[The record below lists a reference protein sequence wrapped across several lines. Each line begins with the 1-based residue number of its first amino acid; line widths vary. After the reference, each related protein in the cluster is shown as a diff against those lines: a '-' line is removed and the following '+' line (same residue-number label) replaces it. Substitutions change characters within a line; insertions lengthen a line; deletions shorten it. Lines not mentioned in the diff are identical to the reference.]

1 MPNPPSTDPD
11 RRYRLHQSLGY
22 HLSIAARQQE
32 RRLDEDLKTVGLTR
46 TTWCI
51 LLAIGN
57 EELSQPSDIADFVGI
72 DRTAT
77 SRALRQMEQK
87 GWLKRSMGTEDKRTR
102 QVVLT
107 KSGAALIPRC
117 TPFAQDNAAQLRAA
131 LSAGEEAELKRL
143 LQKLRSSGTMPLPT
157 L

>member
-1 MPNPPSTDPD
+1 MAHSD
-11 RRYRLHQSLGY
+11 RYRLHHSLGY

-32 RRLDEDLKTVGLTR
+32 RRLDEDLKTAGLTR

-57 EELSQPSDIADFVGI
+57 EGLCQPSDIADFVGI

-87 GWLKRSMGTEDKRTR
+87 GWLERREGLNDKRTR
-102 QVVLT
+102 QVLLT
-107 KSGAALIPRC
+107 ATGAALIPRC
-117 TPFAQDNAAQLRAA
+117 TPFAQDNAAILRAP
-131 LSAGEEAELKRL
+131 LTEEEEEELKRL
-143 LQKLRSSGTMPLPT
+143 LLKLQGSGTLPLPT